1 MVGAV
6 LMAGTVLGALTPVAG
21 CTTAASSQRAP
32 HAGPGPTVVHHS
44 GSGYRAETVA
54 GVRFRFVAADFNV
67 PSVNC
72 ANSPLGS
79 SGHAT
84 ASHWVGLEDRKITI
98 EQIGVD
104 GRCDSS
110 GTPTYVAWYQ
120 MWPLTAEYVPSTGVN
135 PGDAMTAQVS
145 FNAST
150 STYNLFLK
158 DVTTGGGL
166 ILINTNQKCPA
177 GFTCRDNIAEVI
189 TEDPSGGV
197 ACGVN
202 LADFGMVNY
211 TGASVTSLDGTHGTL
226 AAKSGRW
233 TSTKITMTDPSGH
246 TMASPSALYGGQAF
260 NVTWLR
266 AN

>member
-21 CTTAASSQRAP
+21 CTTAA
-32 HAGPGPTVVHHS
+32 GPGPTVVHHS
-44 GSGYRAETVA
+44 GSGYAAETVA

-72 ANSPLGS
+72 ANSPPGS
-79 SGHAT
+79 SGYAT

-120 MWPLTAEYVPSTGVN
+120 MWPLMAEYVPSTGVN
-135 PGDAMTAQVS
+135 PGDAIIAQVS

-150 STYNLFLK
+150 STYNLLLK
-158 DVTTGGGL
+158 DVTTGGL

-189 TEDPSGGV
+189 TEDPNGGV
-197 ACGVN
+197 AGGVN
-202 LADFGMVNY
+202 LANFGMVNY
-211 TGASVTSLDGTHGTL
+211 TGVSVTSLDGTHGTL

-260 NVTWLR
+260 NVTWRR